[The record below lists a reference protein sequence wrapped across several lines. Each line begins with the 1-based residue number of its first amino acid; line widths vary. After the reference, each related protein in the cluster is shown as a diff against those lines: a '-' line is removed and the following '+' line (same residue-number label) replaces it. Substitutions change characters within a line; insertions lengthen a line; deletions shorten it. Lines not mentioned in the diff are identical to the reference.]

1 MPPPGIVRAS
11 EEYVAMRRYLLH
23 VAALLP
29 VLTGGCVAKTAVTV
43 VTLPVKATSKVVD
56 WTTTSPSEADRN
68 AARKERKAREKA
80 MKDCRKQGGTDCER
94 YRDGAR

>member
-1 MPPPGIVRAS
+1 
-11 EEYVAMRRYLLH
+11 MRRYLLPA
-23 VAALLP
+23 AALLP
-29 VLTGGCVAKTAVTV
+29 VLTGGCVAKTAVNV

-80 MKDCRKQGGTDCER
+80 MKDCRKHGGYDCER